1 MRCSFF
7 RKKDNNGSLY
17 KCNAHIYGVISEGK
31 CILKKIDDKH
41 SHVLLTSEQIK
52 FIKSQSKES
61 IPMKCRDEAY
71 SLFITGEST
80 KMIYELIKKS
90 NYPNGECP
98 FGTSPLKNYLYN
110 RNKKDSAKYNNLTD
124 IYDKIKE
131 EQGLTKT
138 LLLKTYGPEEDL
150 KGLSFTFQEQINYGN
165 SLPLFVLLLKLYRTK
180 LY

>member
-61 IPMKCRDEAY
+61 NVEMKHIL
-71 SLFITGEST
+71 SL
-80 KMIYELIKKS
+80 
-90 NYPNGECP
+90 
-98 FGTSPLKNYLYN
+98 
-110 RNKKDSAKYNNLTD
+110 
-124 IYDKIKE
+124 
-131 EQGLTKT
+131 
-138 LLLKTYGPEEDL
+138 
-150 KGLSFTFQEQINYGN
+150 
-165 SLPLFVLLLKLYRTK
+165 
-180 LY
+180 